1 MKIAATIVSIW
12 VMLLILGTAC
22 SREDQSPPEGEAT
35 AVRKTIQKPVRQE
48 AVSATVPQ
56 EYEPAPAGETDP
68 VEIAATIEE
77 KKPEKVIENTK
88 VEENGYY
95 VTKRG
100 DSLSGI
106 AGREDVYGDDLKWPV
121 IYRLN
126 MEKLNDIEKDE
137 DFPDRELPEGIEFKI
152 LTRDEIRENLEERP
166 ENYWVINVISSP
178 EKEMLVSHVIE
189 LIMNGYGAYITRT
202 EIDGKDWMR
211 LRVGFFE
218 QREDAET
225 EGRKIMDILNF
236 SDVWTTKVGD
246 IERGEFG
253 GY

>member
-1 MKIAATIVSIW
+1 MKSVATMIAIW
-12 VMLLILGTAC
+12 VTFFLIGTGC
-22 SREDQSPPEGEAT
+22 SQEEPPLSSENA
-35 AVRKTIQKPVRQE
+35 AVRKAIQMPVQE
-48 AVSATVPQ
+48 EAGDVTVSQ
-56 EYEPAPAGETDP
+56 ESDLGPAAEKES

-77 KKPEKVIENTK
+77 EKPEKVIENAK

-106 AGREDVYGDDLKWPV
+106 ARRKDVYGDDLKWPI
-121 IYRLN
+121 IYSLN

-137 DFPDRELPEGIEFKI
+137 DFPDRKLPEGIELKI
-152 LTRDEIRENLEERP
+152 LTPDEVKENLEKRP
-166 ENYWVINVISSP
+166 KNYWVINLISSP
-178 EKEMLVSHVIE
+178 EEERVIPHAVK
-189 LIMNGYGAYITRT
+189 LIRNGYPAYITSVDI
-202 EIDGKDWMR
+202 EGKEWMR

-218 QREDAET
+218 QRKDAEA
-225 EGRKIMDILNF
+225 EGKKIMDILNF
-236 SDVWTTKVGD
+236 SDIWTTKVGD